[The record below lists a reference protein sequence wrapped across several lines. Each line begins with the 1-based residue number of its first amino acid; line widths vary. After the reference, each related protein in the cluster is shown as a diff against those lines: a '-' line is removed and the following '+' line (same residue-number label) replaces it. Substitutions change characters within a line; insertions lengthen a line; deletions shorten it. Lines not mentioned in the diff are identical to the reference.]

1 MNHQELFGSLPVTFA
16 TTTPARA
23 GAGSRSGS
31 VEPRGAESGRV
42 IAFEHIYAQWFPH
55 VSRWVLTLGARR
67 SDYEDVVQD
76 VFTVAYRRLDEFE
89 GGNIAGWL
97 YQIARRKVRD
107 YRRLSW
113 VKSFFTSE
121 TPLLLDYGETRP
133 GPLDQLETKQKSEL
147 LGRRLAKLPSSQRA
161 VFTLFELEG
170 LSGRE
175 IAEQQ
180 QVPLNTVWIR
190 LYTARR
196 KLKVLPQA
204 PRRKAGA
211 QRRQGARTPSKQTA
225 GC

>member
-1 MNHQELFGSLPVTFA
+1 MSLDNYQLDASTSVT
-16 TTTPARA
+16 PRRLDSG
-23 GAGSRSGS
+23 GAL
-31 VEPRGAESGRV
+31 
-42 IAFEHIYAQWFPH
+42 AFEHIYEQWFPH

-89 GGNIAGWL
+89 GSNIAGWL

-107 YRRLSW
+107 YRRLAW
-113 VKSFFTSE
+113 VKCIFTSE
-121 TPLLLDYGETRP
+121 TPVLLDCGEPGP

-175 IAEQQ
+175 IAQQQ

-196 KLKVLPQA
+196 KLKARAQG
-204 PRRKAGA
+204 PRRKHGSPRGQAVRM
-211 QRRQGARTPSKQTA
+211 QSKQA
-225 GC
+225 PGGVSAKNQY